1 MMGEWSG
8 LCGRNLASIDRLSLV
23 LAAAVPLPSH
33 PASNCAGIDSRMA
46 TSSRGK
52 TSRNYCEQGQ
62 YSVVG
67 ELVHQEIKSIAS
79 SRILGHILRFSH
91 CCFL

>member
-1 MMGEWSG
+1 M
-8 LCGRNLASIDRLSLV
+8 
-23 LAAAVPLPSH
+23 LAATRPSPSH
-33 PASNCAGIDSRMA
+33 LESNCAGIDSGMA

-52 TSRNYCEQGQ
+52 TSMNDCEPSQH
-62 YSVVG
+62 SVAE
-67 ELVHQEIKSIAS
+67 ELIHQEIESIAS